1 MSLVDDRAAPGS
13 RLGGRAL
20 PRSFFARP
28 TVCVARDLI
37 GMLLVRALPE
47 VRLVVRVVEVE
58 AYGGADDPA
67 SHAFRRT
74 PRSEVMWSA
83 PGTAYVYLSYG
94 NHYCLNV
101 VTEPEGQAGA
111 VLLRAAAPLEG
122 AEVMCRL
129 RGTRDTRLLCSGPG
143 RLSQAL
149 AVDGS
154 FNRADLTR
162 PGCLY
167 LGRGLPPRNV
177 GTSRRIGIRRATDRL
192 WRFFDPDSPFLS
204 RRTV

>member
-1 MSLVDDRAAPGS
+1 
-13 RLGGRAL
+13 
-20 PRSFFARP
+20 
-28 TVCVARDLI
+28 
-37 GMLLVRALPE
+37 MLLVRALPDARLS
-47 VRLVVRVVEVE
+47 VRIVEVE
-58 AYGGADDPA
+58 AYLGPEDPA
-67 SHAFRRT
+67 SHASRRT
-74 PRSEVMWSA
+74 PRSEVMWGP

-94 NHYCLNV
+94 NHHCLNV
-101 VTEPEGQAGA
+101 VTEPEGHAGA

-154 FNRADLTR
+154 FNGADLTR
-162 PGCLY
+162 PGPLY
-167 LGRGLPPRNV
+167 LAGGVPPRRV
-177 GTSRRIGIRRATDRL
+177 ATSPRIGIRRATDRL
-192 WRFFDPDSPFLS
+192 WRFVDPDSPFLS